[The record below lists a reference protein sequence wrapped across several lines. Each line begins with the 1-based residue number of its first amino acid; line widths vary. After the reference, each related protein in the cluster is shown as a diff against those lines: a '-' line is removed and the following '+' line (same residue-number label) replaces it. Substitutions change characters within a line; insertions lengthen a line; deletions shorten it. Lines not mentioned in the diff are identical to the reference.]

1 LKLEDLQKVA
11 LTEHEYRSTYKY
23 RINVCCGSVCSNRGA
38 LNVLKELETVAKDTG
53 VEKFC
58 KISQAGCIGICSSGP
73 LILIEPGD
81 YIYEKVT
88 VEKVKYIV
96 NEHILNGRPVKEL
109 LYKNSESF
117 KKQCRIVLKN
127 SGKINPYRIED
138 YIAVGGYSALA
149 KVLTQM
155 TPEQVIYEITVSG
168 LRGRGGAYFP
178 TGKKLNFVAKATNKP
193 KYIVV
198 NFDEGDPAVFANR
211 VIAESNPHLIIEGA
225 MIAAYA
231 IGAEHGYMY
240 VRSEYPLA
248 IRILKNAIE
257 QAKNYGLIGKNAFN
271 STFDFDLELRV
282 GAGSYV
288 VGEETAI
295 LASIEGKRG
304 MPRPRPPYP
313 AVSGLFGKPT
323 LINNVE
329 TLANI
334 PIIITNG
341 GKWFSE
347 IGAQDFSGT
356 KCITLTGKVNN
367 PGVAEVA
374 TNITLYEIIYDI
386 GGGVTVGQKFKTVF
400 LGCPSGNFLREDQLN
415 QTISDLVKAGVIIG
429 SGGIMVIDDETCIV
443 EMVKTL
449 NSFFIDESCG
459 LCVPCRAGLPQV
471 RMLLNKISDGEG
483 SVEDMKT
490 LEELC
495 NLIKDTSL
503 CGLGQSAPNPVLS
516 SLKQF
521 REEYLAHIL
530 EKRCPAGRC
539 NLKTTEVLEDGCTSS

>member
-1 LKLEDLQKVA
+1 MKLEDLQKIA

-155 TPEQVIYEITVSG
+155 TPEQVIYEITASG

-257 QAKNYGLIGKNAFN
+257 QAKSYGLIGKNAFN

-386 GGGVTVGQKFKTVF
+386 GGGVAVGQKFKTVF

-539 NLKTTEVLEDGCTSS
+539 NLKTMEVLEDGCTSS

>member
-1 LKLEDLQKVA
+1 MKLEDLQKIA

>member
-1 LKLEDLQKVA
+1 LKLEDLQKIA

-225 MIAAYA
+225 MIAAYT

-257 QAKNYGLIGKNAFN
+257 QAKSYGLIGKNAFN

-386 GGGVTVGQKFKTVF
+386 GGGVAVGQKFKTVF

-539 NLKTTEVLEDGCTSS
+539 NLKTMEVLEDGCTSS

>member
-1 LKLEDLQKVA
+1 LKLEDLQKIA

-367 PGVAEVA
+367 PGVAEVP

-539 NLKTTEVLEDGCTSS
+539 NLKTTEVLEDGCTSG

>member
-1 LKLEDLQKVA
+1 MKLEDLQKIA

-23 RINVCCGSVCSNRGA
+23 MINVCCGSVCGNLGA
-38 LNVLKELETVAKDTG
+38 LNILKEFETVVKETG
-53 VEKFC
+53 AEKLC

-73 LILIEPGD
+73 VILIEPGD

-88 VEKVKYIV
+88 VENVKYII
-96 NEHILNGRPVKEL
+96 NEHILNSRPVKEL

-117 KKQCRIVLKN
+117 RKQCRIVLKN
-127 SGKINPYRIED
+127 SGKINPFRIED

-155 TPEQVIYEITVSG
+155 TPEQVIYEITLSG

-178 TGKKLNFVAKATNKP
+178 TGKKLNFVAKSTNKP
-193 KYIVV
+193 KYVVV

-231 IGAEHGYMY
+231 VGAEHGYLY
-240 VRSEYPLA
+240 VRSEYPFA

-257 QAKNYGLIGKNAFN
+257 QAKNYGLIGKNVFN

-367 PGVAEVA
+367 PCVAEVA
-374 TNITLYEIIYDI
+374 TNITLNEIIYDI
-386 GGGVTVGQKFKTVF
+386 GGGVAKGRKLKTVF
-400 LGCPSGNFLREDQLN
+400 LGCPSGNFLQEGQLN
-415 QTISDLVKAGVIIG
+415 QTISDLAKAGVTIG

-449 NSFFIDESCG
+449 NSFFVDESCG
-459 LCVPCRAGLPQV
+459 LCVPCRSGLPQV
-471 RMLLNKISDGEG
+471 RMLLNKIADGEG

-530 EKRCPAGRC
+530 EKCCPAGRC
-539 NLKTTEVLEDGCTSS
+539 NLKTMEVLEDGYTSS

>member
-1 LKLEDLQKVA
+1 LKLEDLQKIA

>member
-1 LKLEDLQKVA
+1 MKLENLQKIA
-11 LTEHEYRSTYKY
+11 LTEHDYRSTYKY
-23 RINVCCGSVCSNRGA
+23 RINVCCGSVCSNLGA
-38 LNVLKELETVAKDTG
+38 LNVLKELETVAKDMG

-58 KISQAGCIGICSSGP
+58 KISQAGCIGVCSSGP
-73 LILIEPGD
+73 LILVEPGD

-88 VEKVKYIV
+88 VEKVKYII
-96 NEHILNGRPVKEL
+96 NEHILNNRPVKEL
-109 LYKNSESF
+109 LYKNSKSF
-117 KKQCRIVLKN
+117 KKQFRIVLKN
-127 SGKINPYRIED
+127 SGKINPFRIED

-149 KVLTQM
+149 KALTQM
-155 TPEQVIYEITVSG
+155 THEQVIYEITVSG

-178 TGKKLNFVAKATNKP
+178 TGKKLNFVAKSTNKP
-193 KYIVV
+193 KYVVV
-198 NFDEGDPAVFANR
+198 NFDEGDPGVFANR

-231 IGAEHGYMY
+231 VGAEHGYLY
-240 VRSEYPLA
+240 VRSEYPFA
-248 IRILKNAIE
+248 IRVLKNAIE
-257 QAKNYGLIGKNAFN
+257 QAKNYGLIGKNVFN

-304 MPRPRPPYP
+304 TPRPRPPYP
-313 AVSGLFGKPT
+313 AVSGLFGQPT
-323 LINNVE
+323 LVNNIE

-334 PIIITNG
+334 PIIIANG

-347 IGAQDFSGT
+347 IGAQDFCGT

-367 PGVAEVA
+367 PCVAEVP
-374 TNITLYEIIYDI
+374 TNMTLNEIIYDI
-386 GGGVTVGQKFKTVF
+386 GGGVAKGLKFKTVF
-400 LGCPSGNFLREDQLN
+400 LGCPSGNFLREDQLH
-415 QTISDLVKAGVIIG
+415 QTIGDLAREGIIIG
-429 SGGIMVIDDETCIV
+429 SGGIMVIDDKSCIV
-443 EMVKTL
+443 EVVKALT
-449 NSFFIDESCG
+449 SFFIDESCG
-459 LCVPCRAGLPQV
+459 LCVPCRAGLPKV
-471 RMLLNKISDGEG
+471 RVLLDKIAGGDGL
-483 SVEDMKT
+483 VEDIKT

-521 REEYLAHIL
+521 REEYFTHII
-530 EKRCPAGRC
+530 EKRCSAGYC
-539 NLKTTEVLEDGCTSS
+539 NIKTVEVL

>member
-1 LKLEDLQKVA
+1 MKLEDLQKIA

-367 PGVAEVA
+367 PGVAEVP

-539 NLKTTEVLEDGCTSS
+539 NLKTTEVLEDGCTSG